1 MAGHHGHHHGHHH
14 HGINREGNKKGLT
27 IALII
32 TFSIMIMEFVGGLIT
47 NSLALLSDAG
57 HMLSDSSS
65 LLLSLIAFWFA
76 AKPPSANKTYGY
88 YRFEILAA
96 FFNGITLFVMA
107 GWIIY
112 EAYGRF
118 FEPPTVSSGTM
129 IWIASIGLIANLLSA
144 YFLMKKGNVEENV
157 NVKSAYLHVIG
168 DALGS
173 LGAIVAGLVM
183 LFFEW
188 YIADP
193 IISVIVA
200 LLILKSAWGVLK
212 TTIHILME
220 GTPITI
226 DQKKVK
232 EVLLSIEGVKDIHDL
247 HIWTITSGLDSLT
260 CHVLIKDGVDEQ
272 DILQQA
278 IKQIETNFGIT
289 HTTIQVE
296 KSDLQHKEF
305 EV

>member
-1 MAGHHGHHHGHHH
+1 
-14 HGINREGNKKGLT
+14 
-27 IALII
+27 
-32 TFSIMIMEFVGGLIT
+32 
-47 NSLALLSDAG
+47 
-57 HMLSDSSS
+57 MLFRS
-65 LLLSLIAFWFA
+65 
-76 AKPPSANKTYGY
+76 
-88 YRFEILAA
+88 
-96 FFNGITLFVMA
+96 
-107 GWIIY
+107 
-112 EAYGRF
+112 
-118 FEPPTVSSGTM
+118 
-129 IWIASIGLIANLLSA
+129 
-144 YFLMKKGNVEENV
+144 
-157 NVKSAYLHVIG
+157 SAYLHVIG